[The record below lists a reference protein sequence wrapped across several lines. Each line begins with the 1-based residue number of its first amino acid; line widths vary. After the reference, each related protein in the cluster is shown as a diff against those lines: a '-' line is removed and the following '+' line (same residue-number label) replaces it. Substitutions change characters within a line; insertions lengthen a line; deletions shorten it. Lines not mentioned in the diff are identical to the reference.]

1 MDRATAAAEA
11 LLARLLPALAA
22 QLRPAGGLH
31 DPLLDAPT
39 PPDHYGNLS
48 TALALSAAGQAAA
61 ATIALDAWLA
71 TPAEKLGHLPFNRL
85 LLLLLRQLQTDD
97 AALAPKLAAGLA
109 RCPLRPPYPSNNWS
123 LLAAATQVLETG
135 GDSQERI
142 EARDEFLALLQ
153 RWTTA
158 DGGFIDFPARPAG
171 HVATPQA
178 YHHKALFL
186 TALLARLDGDAALAA
201 QARRLLDWAARYW
214 DAAAL
219 AGGLGRSSHALFGDG
234 CLLAALLLLAPRCD
248 GPAPA
253 AALATRLA
261 SQFRADGLLWLTPAG
276 AWAADAGWDN
286 YMHLS
291 VYNAW
296 TAGVVAF
303 ALHLSKH
310 TEAPAALREIQWQGG
325 QRPARFHDEAAG
337 LLCLRSA
344 SGASLTLG
352 TRGQLPQAFS
362 LNEAELRYA
371 GAQPFHFVSAD
382 GQPLLPPPLRRPLA
396 ELLAQPALAG
406 WTPLFRAGGRLY
418 ALSDFDEVTI
428 EPQAEGCRVVLDGS
442 ARALTRRPPDT
453 AWRRL
458 VAAFDWRFLSGRL
471 GRSESLRRQ
480 RLPGLKGRLVMELGL
495 APPRISRELQLEVS
509 AQGAI
514 EYLNPQG
521 HALMA
526 DAGWQLAEAEPHAPA
541 DQSWQEC
548 ALPATLPG
556 GLGRC
561 LPRRRLAAGTHRWRL
576 ALALPP
582 SPDQ

>member
-1 MDRATAAAEA
+1 MERAIAAAEA

-48 TALALSAAGQAAA
+48 AALALSAAGEAAA

-71 TPAEKLGHLPFNRL
+71 TPAERLGHLPFNRL

-123 LLAAATQVLETG
+123 LLATATQVLETEAG
-135 GDSQERI
+135 SQER
-142 EARDEFLALLQ
+142 AAKRDEFLALLQ
-153 RWTTA
+153 RWTTS
-158 DGGFIDFPARPAG
+158 DGGFIDFPAQPAG
-171 HVATPQA
+171 RVATPQA

-186 TALLARLDGDAALAA
+186 VALLARLDGDAALAS
-201 QARRLLDWAARYW
+201 QARRLLDWTARYW

-234 CLLAALLLLAPRCD
+234 CLLAALLLLSPTCD
-248 GPAPA
+248 GVAPA
-253 AALATRLA
+253 AALATRL
-261 SQFRADGLLWLTPAG
+261 SHQFRADGLLWLTPAG
-276 AWAADAGWDN
+276 ASAADAGWDN

-303 ALHLSKH
+303 ALYLRKR
-310 TEAPAALREIQWQGG
+310 TEAPAALHGIRWQGD
-325 QRPARFHDEAAG
+325 QCPAHFHDGSAG

-344 SGASLTLG
+344 SGTSLALG

-371 GAQPFHFVSAD
+371 GGQPFHFVSTL
-382 GQPLLPPPLRRPLA
+382 GRPLLPPPLRRPLA

-418 ALSDFDEVTI
+418 ALSDFDEVAI
-428 EPQAEGCRVVLDGS
+428 EPQAEGHRIVLNGS
-442 ARALTRRPPDT
+442 ARTLTRTPPDT

-458 VAAFDWRFLSGRL
+458 IAAFDWRFLGGRL
-471 GRSESLRRQ
+471 GRSESLRRR
-480 RLPGLKGRLVMELGL
+480 RLPGLKARLVMELGL
-495 APPRISRELQLEVS
+495 EPPRISRELQLEVG
-509 AQGAI
+509 AQGTI

-526 DAGWQLAEAEPHAPA
+526 DIGWQRVETEPELAGDE
-541 DQSWQEC
+541 SWQET

-556 GLGRC
+556 GLGHC

-576 ALALPP
+576 VLALPP